1 MTISANCLFA
11 FLTLILIS
19 PSSLSPHLC
28 PMNNK
33 VTKVAAQ
40 RGSVHWD
47 QGVCWTRWGFGN
59 SLGSLSKP
67 VKYTQMQSPPPL
79 FFGQGGIQTSS
90 GGGALNWGGDSGQQI
105 KMLAV
110 FKCGQ
115 IPYLVPIVFPLSPK
129 KVQFK
134 KYGRF
139 LVKKMSHHKQN
150 YTSIQNSFLLHC
162 GWGGYTWGGGG
173 GYTVGQWDL
182 C

>member
-1 MTISANCLFA
+1 MCCTFKGLTYMTISANCLFA

-40 RGSVHWD
+40 RG
-47 QGVCWTRWGFGN
+47 TRWGFGN

-67 VKYTQMQSPPPL
+67 VKYTQMQSPPPPAVFWAGWDSDIL
-79 FFGQGGIQTSS
+79 RGRGFKF
-90 GGGALNWGGDSGQQI
+90 GGDSGQQI
-105 KMLAV
+105 KTLAV

-115 IPYLVPIVFPLSPK
+115 IPYLVLIVFPLSPK

-150 YTSIQNSFLLHC
+150 YTNIQNSFLLHC
-162 GWGGYTWGGGG
+162 GWGVYTWGGGAV
-173 GYTVGQWDL
+173 TL
-182 C
+182 